1 MKTFVEKF
9 IAVES
14 RTDLDLEYPNYE
26 GEVSNEVMTPHNK
39 LNYVEVPSMD
49 IDDVINILNELK
61 EKGSNRVYIADHCDH
76 HGYYFYGVELKEI

>member
-9 IAVES
+9 IAVAKNLN
-14 RTDLDLEYPNYE
+14 LDLKYPNYE
-26 GEVSNEVMTPHNK
+26 DKINIEVMIPHNK

-76 HGYYFYGVELKEI
+76 HGYYFYGVQLKEI